1 MQINVNEIP
10 AHEADRLA
18 RSLLAA
24 AEKFFADPANMAEF
38 LEWQQKRRER
48 TAAKNGTN

>member
-24 AEKFFADPANMAEF
+24 AEKFYADPANMSEF
-38 LEWQQKRRER
+38 LEWKRQRRER
-48 TAAKNGTN
+48 ITPKNGTN